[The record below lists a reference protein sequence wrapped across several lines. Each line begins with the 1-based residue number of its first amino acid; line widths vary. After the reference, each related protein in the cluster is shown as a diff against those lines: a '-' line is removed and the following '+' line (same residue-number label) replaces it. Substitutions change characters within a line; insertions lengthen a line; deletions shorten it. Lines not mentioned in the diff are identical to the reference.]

1 MALLKPDIGQPA
13 EVNAAR
19 IGTGFD
25 LIDDHSDQIQEL
37 YSGVSQNAL
46 LINNLAGTVGGISAA
61 LNGLP
66 VRISA
71 TETAIA
77 TLTGRVNADEG
88 TILTY
93 GSNIAGLNSDVGG
106 LKSNLAA
113 LTTTVQTNAQAAA
126 ASLSDAIEAVY
137 ARIAAEKQALQQAIA
152 CDLHRPGASA
162 FAYTA
167 DVAAQTD
174 SPTPIASVTTAFN
187 QNGSLIRLFG
197 ATAMAPLSRIVMEP
211 GRVYRDR
218 IAFSR
223 AVDTPDLSN
232 NAVRIGVVWFD
243 QSGSVIRRGLS
254 QAP

>member
-106 LKSNLAA
+106 LRE
-113 LTTTVQTNAQAAA
+113 QPRGPH
-126 ASLSDAIEAVY
+126 D
-137 ARIAAEKQALQQAIA
+137 
-152 CDLHRPGASA
+152 HRP
-162 FAYTA
+162 
-167 DVAAQTD
+167 DE
-174 SPTPIASVTTAFN
+174 
-187 QNGSLIRLFG
+187 R
-197 ATAMAPLSRIVMEP
+197 P
-211 GRVYRDR
+211 GRGRQPLGR
-218 IAFSR
+218 HR
-223 AVDTPDLSN
+223 GRLRPH
-232 NAVRIGVVWFD
+232 
-243 QSGSVIRRGLS
+243 RR
-254 QAP
+254 